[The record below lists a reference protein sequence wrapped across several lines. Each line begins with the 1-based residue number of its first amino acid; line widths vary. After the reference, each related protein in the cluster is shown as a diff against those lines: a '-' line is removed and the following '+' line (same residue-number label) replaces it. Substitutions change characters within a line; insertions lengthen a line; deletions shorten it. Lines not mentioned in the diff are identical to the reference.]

1 MSVIGICPKR
11 ICDRMTL
18 SIASNIASVRAQRNL
33 GQTTTALGE
42 TFQRLSSGLRINSA
56 KDDPAGLILADNLRA
71 DARLASVA
79 VRNANDGISIT
90 SIADAALGE
99 IGNILSRM
107 AELAEQSANGVYTN
121 TQRSAMSSEFLAL
134 GSEIQRIAISTEF
147 NGVNILSNGSNI
159 SVQVGI
165 DGTANSRVTI
175 EGVSGL
181 VADLGIGNA
190 SGALTYSII
199 STSEAGSTNAAT
211 NALSAISTAI
221 STLGS
226 TRGKIGAAESR
237 LGYAINVITVARE
250 NFIAAESRIRDAD
263 IAQEVAEMVR
273 LQVLQQAGTAIL
285 AQANQQPAAALALL
299 G

>member
-1 MSVIGICPKR
+1 
-11 ICDRMTL
+11 MTL